1 MFPEVTRLLTS
12 HTGNTSNSEDI
23 LSSACYTVRN
33 LLASQPQLAKQYF
46 SSSMVNNVVNLC
58 RSRWAAGQ
66 APQVSLREGTGRLR
80 GGGVAVW
87 GASVGLSP
95 EARAPG
101 GPGASGQAAGPRTSR
116 RGYPGHRPSEGRREA
131 GAADSACGSFSPPHR
146 APSARDKGGDQNG
159 GWIPPPQSYPPGDS
173 WVPPGGRGRMV
184 PLCRVTSF
192 SLTHPRPRRGWW
204 GGGPRL
210 LPPRV

>member
-66 APQVSLREGTGRLR
+66 APQVSLRKGTGRLR
-80 GGGVAVW
+80 GGGAAVW
-87 GASVGLSP
+87 GTGVGLSP

-101 GPGASGQAAGPRTSR
+101 GPGASGRAAGPRTSR

-159 GWIPPPQSYPPGDS
+159 GWIPPHRATPPET
-173 WVPPGGRGRMV
+173 PGCLPVAGAGW
-184 PLCRVTSF
+184 CRCVE
-192 SLTHPRPRRGWW
+192 
-204 GGGPRL
+204 
-210 LPPRV
+210 